1 MSFKKILMG
10 IQASFVKFKAEFI
23 LKDLIKLLCFSRT
36 QKKQITLFF
45 IKKVPFFM
53 SKKLSNICLY
63 VN

>member
-1 MSFKKILMG
+1 MG
-10 IQASFVKFKAEFI
+10 SQASFVKFKAEFI
-23 LKDLIKLLCFSRT
+23 LKDLIKLLCFSRA

-45 IKKVPFFM
+45 IEKVPFFM